1 MEKSLSTKV
10 LAVVVASALVAGAAN
25 LLVGNAGL
33 VPVAG
38 TTVPAAHADHGAEAE
53 QTNEAQQAELDGISL
68 SFEANPDI
76 VHASDLATITMKVSD
91 TESGKPLTHVDWSV
105 IVTSPSGE
113 QVYKSSTL
121 HSHVGTLEM
130 NYAFLE
136 PGENTVSVQV
146 ASLGPKMMGMD
157 VPAMAQ
163 TRVFESGDPMM
174 GWQTDSTFFFGT
186 RNTEFTVNVAS
197 QGAVKEIKGS
207 EQGTV
212 RLELSTNPEKVI
224 AGQPATL
231 ILNVKNADTGE
242 EVTHSEALLRMGQGL
257 FRSFKSAPAGSP
269 MMPMMG
275 SFHGHTGQ
283 MALTTTFPSAGM
295 YLIYADVNSLPVSN
309 FQFGQASTRFVVFVE
324 QGETVGTEVST
335 EEPEPNHVAIVGQDA
350 PFYSPNNLTVA
361 AGATVTFLNHDA
373 ILHTVTSTA
382 AGTNVQ
388 SPEPDGTF
396 DTGVLGLG
404 QEAQVTFDDPGT
416 YNYYCTIHPFMRG
429 SVTVTG

>member
-1 MEKSLSTKV
+1 MEKFLSTKI
-10 LAVVVASALVAGAAN
+10 LAVVVASALI
-25 LLVGNAGL
+25 
-33 VPVAG
+33 AG
-38 TTVPAAHADHGAEAE
+38 TVNLAIGSGGFASLTSVAPEAHADHDAATVEA
-53 QTNEAQQAELDGISL
+53 NKVQQSELDGVTI
-68 SFEANPDI
+68 SFEVNPDV
-76 VHASDLATITMKVSD
+76 VHASDLATMTMKVSD

-113 QVYKSSTL
+113 QTYKSSTL

-130 NYAFLE
+130 SHAFLE

-174 GWQTDSTFFFGT
+174 GWQTDPNFFFGT
-186 RNTEFTVNVAS
+186 RNTEFTVSVAS
-197 QGAVKEIKGS
+197 QGAVKEVKGS

-212 RLELSTNPEKVI
+212 RLELSTNPERVI
-224 AGQPATL
+224 AGQLATL
-231 ILNVKNADTGE
+231 ILDVKNAGTGE
-242 EVTHSEALLRMGQGL
+242 EVTHSEALVRMGQGL
-257 FRSFKSAPAGSP
+257 FKSFKSAQAGSP

-283 MALTTTFPSAGM
+283 MALTTTFPTAGM
-295 YLIYADVNSLPVSN
+295 YILYVDVNSLPVSN
-309 FQFGQASTRFVVFVE
+309 FQFGQVSTRFVVFVE
-324 QGETVGTEVST
+324 QGETADAPVSA
-335 EEPEPNHVAIVGQDA
+335 EGLEPNHVAIVGQDA

-361 AGATVTFLNHDA
+361 AGTTVTFVNHDA
-373 ILHTVTSTA
+373 ILHTVTSTQ
-382 AGTNVQ
+382 AGADVQ
-388 SPEPDGTF
+388 SPEPDGAF
-396 DTGVLGLG
+396 DTGVLGFG
-404 QEAQVTFDDPGT
+404 QEAQVTFDNPGT

>member
-1 MEKSLSTKV
+1 M
-10 LAVVVASALVAGAAN
+10 
-25 LLVGNAGL
+25 
-33 VPVAG
+33 
-38 TTVPAAHADHGAEAE
+38 
-53 QTNEAQQAELDGISL
+53 
-68 SFEANPDI
+68 
-76 VHASDLATITMKVSD
+76 TMKVSD
-91 TESGKPLTHVDWSV
+91 TESGNPLTHVDWSV
-105 IVTSPSGE
+105 IVTSPSGQE
-113 QVYKSSTL
+113 VYKSSTL
-121 HSHVGTLEM
+121 HSHVGTLEI

-163 TRVFESGDPMM
+163 TRVFASGDPMM
-174 GWQTDSTFFFGT
+174 GWQSDPNFFFGT
-186 RNTEFTVNVAS
+186 RNAEFTVDVAS
-197 QGAVKEIKGS
+197 QGAVREVQGS
-207 EQGTV
+207 EQGSV

-224 AGQPATL
+224 VGQPATL

-242 EVTHSEALLRMGQGL
+242 DVTHSEALVRMGQGL
-257 FRSFKSAPAGSP
+257 FKSFKSAQAASP

-283 MALTTTFPSAGM
+283 MALTSIFPSAGM
-295 YLIYADVNSLPVSN
+295 YILYVDVNSLPVSN

-324 QGETVGTEVST
+324 QGEAASSQVST

-350 PFYSPNNLTVA
+350 PFYSPSNLTVA
-361 AGATVTFLNHDA
+361 AGTTVTFRNHDA
-373 ILHTVTSTA
+373 ILHTVTSTQ
-382 AGTNVQ
+382 AGADMQ
-388 SPEPDGTF
+388 SPEPDGAF

-416 YNYYCTIHPFMRG
+416 YKYYCTIHPFMRG